1 RVLHRGAGRAD
12 ARRARRRRWR
22 RARDGRAHHRERPPT
37 RDGAA
42 RPPARAPVND
52 GIVVRPLTSRAELEA
67 CAALQQQVWGAD
79 FSERVPP
86 TTLWLARRL
95 GGVVSG
101 AFDPDGR
108 LVGFVFGM
116 TGVEHGRPVHWSD
129 MLAVLPEHW
138 NRGVGQR
145 LKQHQRE
152 EALRLGVETIYWT
165 FDPLESK
172 NAYLNLSRLGGV
184 ASEYWRDAYGQTD
197 SPLHRGIGTDRLV
210 IEWRIASPR
219 VVQRLAGDR
228 PAPTFADI
236 EPLPAV
242 NDVRPAA
249 HGLESTEPD
258 LGLAAERVR
267 LVIPAE
273 IQELKTASPALAD
286 RKSVA

>member
-1 RVLHRGAGRAD
+1 
-12 ARRARRRRWR
+12 
-22 RARDGRAHHRERPPT
+22 
-37 RDGAA
+37 
-42 RPPARAPVND
+42 
-52 GIVVRPLTSRAELEA
+52 
-67 CAALQQQVWGAD
+67 
-79 FSERVPP
+79 
-86 TTLWLARRL
+86 
-95 GGVVSG
+95 
-101 AFDPDGR
+101 
-108 LVGFVFGM
+108 
-116 TGVEHGRPVHWSD
+116 HWSD

-273 IQELKTASPALAD
+273 IQELKTASPALAAEWRRITRAVFETYLGKGYQAVELVQQDD
-286 RKSVA
+286 RSHYVLERSRAALDW